1 MNDDD
6 INLENIS
13 KMFEYERI
21 VREID
26 ECNDIEV
33 IRDMLKKSIKL
44 FYKQQEVVMSMGI
57 NGIV

>member
-1 MNDDD
+1 MNPDD

-44 FYKQQEVVMSMGI
+44 FYKQQEVIMSMGI
-57 NGIV
+57 DGIV

>member
-1 MNDDD
+1 MNPDD

-44 FYKQQEVVMSMGI
+44 FYKQQEVVMSMGN

>member
-57 NGIV
+57 NGII

>member
-1 MNDDD
+1 MNPDD

-57 NGIV
+57 NGII

>member
-21 VREID
+21 AREID
-26 ECNDIEV
+26 ECNDIIV

-44 FYKQQEVVMSMGI
+44 FYKQQEVIMSMGI
-57 NGIV
+57 KGIM

>member
-1 MNDDD
+1 MNPDD

-44 FYKQQEVVMSMGI
+44 FYKQQEVIMSMGI

>member
-1 MNDDD
+1 MNGD
-6 INLENIS
+6 INLENVS

-44 FYKQQEVVMSMGI
+44 FYKQQEVIMFMGI
-57 NGIV
+57 NSMM

>member
-1 MNDDD
+1 MNPDD